1 MIANI
6 DSNVGRYNARGQAPR
21 RVVPVRRFS
30 RGGSKKTTTDESVAV
45 WCEKCQT
52 KDRLAHAS
60 CLAKYAARVADGVD
74 DFRGWERCKGC
85 TQEFQGAAKVAA
97 ARLCWKEYAGR
108 HESDQLRCWA
118 AEALGCALYADGQ
131 YEDAR
136 DTFLAHLKVIKTQ
149 GQTWQDTEKPLAMT
163 RENLAKCAHALGR
176 LDELLAMRRE
186 MYAETSAKHFVT
198 DQRTIDAALNLASA
212 LLSSDETEEAQKFC
226 RETLRKLKRGCP
238 PNDARVVTLTC
249 ALAQTLYDPA
259 AQDRDYLMQ
268 DVQEAETLLMEALQ
282 ASRQAFGAAHTQT
295 ARVRQELDAVRA
307 ARKGDAVDGSQLV
320 RGPIVL
326 DDPKDDGDEKTIDSI
341 D

>member
-1 MIANI
+1 
-6 DSNVGRYNARGQAPR
+6 
-21 RVVPVRRFS
+21 
-30 RGGSKKTTTDESVAV
+30 
-45 WCEKCQT
+45 
-52 KDRLAHAS
+52 
-60 CLAKYAARVADGVD
+60 
-74 DFRGWERCKGC
+74 
-85 TQEFQGAAKVAA
+85 
-97 ARLCWKEYAGR
+97 
-108 HESDQLRCWA
+108 
-118 AEALGCALYADGQ
+118 
-131 YEDAR
+131 
-136 DTFLAHLKVIKTQ
+136 
-149 GQTWQDTEKPLAMT
+149 MT

-259 AQDRDYLMQ
+259 AQDREYMMS

-282 ASRQAFGAAHTQT
+282 ASRQAFGAGHEQT

-307 ARKGDAVDGSQLV
+307 ARRGDAVDGSKLE

-326 DDPKDDGDEKTIDSI
+326 DKPDDGDEKTIDSI